1 MSVSITHASLGRLTQ
16 FLPRHVRADFP
27 ISDRF
32 SNRYAMLASG
42 GEKSWDRRKSAVDDT
57 VYRAVTILIGVLHAD
72 YREYHVTAK
81 RRLDVKRDVTR

>member
-1 MSVSITHASLGRLTQ
+1 MSVSITHASLGRLTNSS
-16 FLPRHVRADFP
+16 RGTMGADIP
-27 ISDRF
+27 INDRF
-32 SNRYAMLASG
+32 SNRYAMLASRD
-42 GEKSWDRRKSAVDDT
+42 EKSWDRRKSAVEDT